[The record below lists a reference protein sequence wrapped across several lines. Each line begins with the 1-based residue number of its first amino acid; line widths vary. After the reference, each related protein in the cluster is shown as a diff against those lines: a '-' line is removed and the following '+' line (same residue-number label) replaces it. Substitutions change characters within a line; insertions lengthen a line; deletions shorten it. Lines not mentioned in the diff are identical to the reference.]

1 MSRELAIIDRS
12 PIVVAEADGSG
23 RYRWLGLVVLLLLVV
38 GLGGWSVLAEL
49 SGAVIAPG
57 KVTVESSRE
66 TVQHLD
72 GGVVS
77 EILVRPGDRVRPGQ
91 LLVRLDDTIDRANH
105 QAIRSQLD
113 ELMAR
118 RARLLAEGGGADEIA
133 FPPTFSPRRHEPA
146 LRQIMT
152 GQQALFLAR
161 RDARAGQTALLRQRI
176 SRFEQ
181 EIAGLSA
188 QRDAE
193 RRQIALL
200 EQELEGLRALHEKGY
215 ARLTRIL
222 ALEREA
228 ARIASTVAGR
238 DAEIARALNGI
249 DEIRLRMAQSDRDL
263 REAVLAELNEVEG
276 RIAVLDERLIAA
288 GERYQRVDIR
298 AVRAGTVLALNVH
311 TAGGVVRPGET
322 ILEIVP
328 DGENL
333 LVEARVPVEDIER
346 IAAGMT
352 STVRFSSLDQQ
363 ATPELDGRVAWV
375 SADAVVDE
383 RTQAPHY
390 LARIR
395 VAGGP
400 ADTDIELVP
409 GMPAEVF
416 IKTGDRSPISY
427 LLKPL
432 TDRLAHSFREG

>member
-1 MSRELAIIDRS
+1 MSQELAPIDRS
-12 PIVVAEADGSG
+12 PMATPPADGSG
-23 RYRWLGLVVLLLLVV
+23 SYRWLGLAVLMLLIG
-38 GLGGWSVLAEL
+38 GLGGWSVLADL

-57 KVTVESSRE
+57 KVTAESSRE
-66 TVQHLD
+66 RVQHLD
-72 GGVVS
+72 GGIVN

-91 LLVRLDDTIDRANH
+91 LLLRLDDTIDRANH
-105 QAIRSQLD
+105 QAIVGQLD
-113 ELMAR
+113 ELLAR
-118 RARLLAEGGGADEIA
+118 RARLIAEGSGAQEIA
-133 FPPTFSPRRHEPA
+133 FPAAFSPRQHEPE

-161 RDARAGQTALLRQRI
+161 QDARDGQTALLRQRI
-176 SRFEQ
+176 TRFEQ
-181 EIAGLSA
+181 EIAGLRA

-193 RRQIALL
+193 QRQIALL
-200 EQELEGLRALHEKGY
+200 ERELEGLRSLHEKGY

-228 ARIASTVAGR
+228 ARITSTVAGR
-238 DAEIARALNGI
+238 DAQIARAHNGI
-249 DEIRLRMAQSDRDL
+249 DEIRLRIAQSGRDL
-263 REAVLAELNEVEG
+263 REAALAELNEVES

-288 GERYQRVDIR
+288 GERYERVDIR
-298 AVRAGTVLALNVH
+298 AARAGTVLALNVH
-311 TAGGVVRPGET
+311 TVGGVVRPGET

-328 DGENL
+328 DGEEL
-333 LVEARVPVEDIER
+333 IVEARVPVQDVDR

-363 ATPELDGRVAWV
+363 ATPELDGQVTWV

-383 RTQAPHY
+383 RTLAPHY

-400 ADTDIELVP
+400 SGTDVSLVP

-427 LLKPL
+427 FLKPL
-432 TDRLAHSFREG
+432 TDRVARSFREG